1 MTTTADGAPASRK
14 VVVAILAAGLTAAT
28 FDYLFAMGL
37 NHLDWITIGHAI
49 TRGWYGNAAMQGGL
63 DVALVGVVS
72 HYAILL
78 AASAIFVLASLR
90 FPIHAAHG
98 LDRRSDLRSL
108 HLWRDALSHS
118 AVIGGARGRQ
128 SQGDQVRL
136 GVLRP
141 YVRHRPADRAVGAG
155 DPGEGSGAV

>member
-49 TRGWYGNAAMQGGL
+49 ARGWYGNAAMQGGL

-90 FPIHAAHG
+90 FPI
-98 LDRRSDLRSL
+98 LRRMAWIAGPIFGACIYGVMHYLIL
-108 HLWRDALSHS
+108 PLS
-118 AVIGGARGRQ
+118 AVHAVANPKGIKFLWEFCGHMFGIGLPIALWARAILGR
-128 SQGDQVRL
+128 D
-136 GVLRP
+136 
-141 YVRHRPADRAVGAG
+141 
-155 DPGEGSGAV
+155 